1 MAEPNQR
8 SFLLRLWR
16 DHAGA
21 PWRTTLIDV
30 AHASEAHHLATR
42 TSRRLSRPS
51 LRHHAACHMVTR
63 IASVS
68 MKASAAR
75 MATPWNADSGRSN
88 WIRVE
93 L

>member
-30 AHASEAHHLATR
+30 AHASEARHFADLDALCAFLRVQADEGPGGHDTWDTTYCTPSE
-42 TSRRLSRPS
+42 TS
-51 LRHHAACHMVTR
+51 
-63 IASVS
+63 
-68 MKASAAR
+68 
-75 MATPWNADSGRSN
+75 
-88 WIRVE
+88 
-93 L
+93 